1 MWSGWE
7 ETKLLWEHMHV
18 CVTAYLAK
26 KKMGK
31 VVGTH
36 WKGNESEVGD
46 GLTSNRR
53 WEHRLRGKDKVQ

>member
-1 MWSGWE
+1 MIWLRGN
-7 ETKLLWEHMHV
+7 K
-18 CVTAYLAK
+18 VTVRAHACMCHSIFGQ

-53 WEHRLRGKDKVQ
+53 WEHRLGGKDKVQ